1 MDETLLITRQFWN
14 DASPWSAESTGEPLR
29 DEALRSTVWFRTSGS
44 VGKPKWIVLKKS
56 ALLASAEAVNQ
67 HLGVDSQSCW
77 GLALP
82 IHHVGGFGVAA
93 RAFVAGCRFA
103 ACRGRWDASQ
113 FTAWLAAENVSHV
126 SLVPAQVHDLVR
138 ARLQAPT
145 GLRAVVVG
153 GGALEAVHGRAAR
166 DLGWPVLASFG
177 MTEAASQ
184 IATQAMDA
192 LECDDR
198 QAPMTILPIW
208 QCEIAASGCLRIAG
222 PALFSGWLEASDDG
236 MTFIP
241 RFNEWHET
249 SDRVA
254 LDADG
259 LTPLG
264 RADLFVKI
272 LGELVDLASV
282 ERELAELLDGAAS
295 ADGFAVVA
303 VEDPRAGH
311 ALVPVFARA
320 VDAQQVERAL
330 DDHRRIFPGFR
341 RLNDPVWVEALPKSE
356 LGKVRRGELARMVAE
371 ARRPAQ

>member
-1 MDETLLITRQFWN
+1 MDEALLITRQFWN
-14 DASPWSAESTGEPLR
+14 DASPWSAETTGKPPQ

-67 HLGVDSQSCW
+67 HLCVDSRSCW

-93 RAFVAGCRFA
+93 RAYVAGCRFA
-103 ACRGRWDASQ
+103 SCCSRWDAPQ
-113 FTAWLAAENVSHV
+113 FTAWLAAHRVSHV

-153 GGALEAVHGRAAR
+153 GGALDAAHGRAAR

-184 IATQAMDA
+184 IATQTMDA
-192 LECDDR
+192 LECDDC
-198 QAPMTILPIW
+198 QAPMALLPIW

-236 MTFIP
+236 MKFTP
-241 RFNEWHET
+241 RVGEWHET

-254 LDADG
+254 LDAGG

-264 RADLFVKI
+264 RADLCVKI
-272 LGELVDLASV
+272 LGELVDVASV
-282 ERELAELLDGAAS
+282 ERELTELLEDAAS
-295 ADGFAVVA
+295 ADEFTVVA
-303 VEDPRAGH
+303 VEDSRAGH
-311 ALVPVFARA
+311 ALVPVFARG
-320 VDAQQVERAL
+320 VDVQQVERAL
-330 DDHRRIFPGFR
+330 DAHRRMFPGFR
-341 RLNDPVWVEALPKSE
+341 RLNAPVWVDALPISE
-356 LGKVRRGELARMVAE
+356 LGKVRRGELVRIVAE
-371 ARRPAQ
+371 AYPSIQ